1 VNAGAVARQV
11 LVTAAAVILLH
22 GCSSGAGPV
31 EVAAPPPAPADQ
43 AACRTLLD
51 ALPDEVADQP
61 LRPVEPEDAWG
72 AAWGDPAIVL
82 TCGGPPPQGF
92 RRTSSCTTVNG
103 VDWFIPEKQ
112 LETTGAV
119 DLTMTTVRREQFV
132 EVRMPAEYW
141 PPAATLADL
150 SAAVSRSIEATGAC
164 V

>member
-11 LVTAAAVILLH
+11 LVSAAAMALLH
-22 GCSSGAGPV
+22 GCSSDPGAV
-31 EVAAPPPAPADQ
+31 EIGAQTPAADDQ
-43 AACRTLLD
+43 DACRTLLD
-51 ALPDEVADQP
+51 ALPDQVADQP
-61 LRPVEPEDAWG
+61 VRPVEPEDGWG

-82 TCGGPPPQGF
+82 TCGGPPPEGF

-103 VDWFIPEKQ
+103 VDWFVPDEQ
-112 LETTGAV
+112 LETTEAT
-119 DLTMTTVRREQFV
+119 DLTMTTVHREQFV

-150 SAAVSRSIEATGAC
+150 SASVSRSIEATGAC